1 MRKYGDRKVC
11 DHWSAYTLLLSS
23 LILSPWFIFTKI
35 LASCLNEES
44 PANPCTLSNFGL
56 LVESW
61 SCLFSGCL
69 PQVTSCSSQVCEWF
83 WALLEMV
90 SVALSQ
96 QRGHPN
102 FPCDK
107 CLPLF
112 SLEPSHLWCPPG
124 SSLDI
129 CFRPLLPVLGGK
141 PGILISKGMLF
152 IEGRVPLW
160 LSYTILS
167 ISGNEICMKDENK
180 WVKWSAFSPLWII
193 SFSLIDWQ
201 ICRFRE
207 SWHFW
212 EEVSPK

>member
-1 MRKYGDRKVC
+1 M
-11 DHWSAYTLLLSS
+11 SSSTFFLLLAG
-23 LILSPWFIFTKI
+23 LWMILS
-35 LASCLNEES
+35 SRRN
-44 PANPCTLSNFGL
+44 G
-56 LVESW
+56 
-61 SCLFSGCL
+61 
-69 PQVTSCSSQVCEWF
+69 
-83 WALLEMV
+83 
-90 SVALSQ
+90 VALSQ

-107 CLPLF
+107 CLPLS
-112 SLEPSHLWCPPG
+112 SLAPSHPWRPPG

-141 PGILISKGMLF
+141 PGILICKGMLF

-193 SFSLIDWQ
+193 SFYLVDWQ
-201 ICRFRE
+201 ICRFQE